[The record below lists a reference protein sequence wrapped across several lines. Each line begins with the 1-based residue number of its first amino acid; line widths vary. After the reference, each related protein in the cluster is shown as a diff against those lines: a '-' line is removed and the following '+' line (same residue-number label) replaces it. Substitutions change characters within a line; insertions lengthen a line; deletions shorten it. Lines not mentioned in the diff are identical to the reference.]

1 MGVFTPVLVVKTPG
15 KVRVKVTCN
24 VDQVPVKGVCKTK
37 VTKTGKRTV
46 VLLKP
51 TCNDRVTAD
60 VRVRAKVSGKTATV
74 VGKSVKVAKKP
85 FTACKANANG

>member
-1 MGVFTPVLVVKTPG
+1 MDQRRRIEKLIIRTPG
-15 KVRVKVTCN
+15 DPVT
-24 VDQVPVKGVCKTK
+24 QKGQ
-37 VTKTGKRTV
+37 RATV
-46 VLLKP
+46 WLKP

-60 VRVRAKVSGKTATV
+60 IRVRAKEAGKTATV